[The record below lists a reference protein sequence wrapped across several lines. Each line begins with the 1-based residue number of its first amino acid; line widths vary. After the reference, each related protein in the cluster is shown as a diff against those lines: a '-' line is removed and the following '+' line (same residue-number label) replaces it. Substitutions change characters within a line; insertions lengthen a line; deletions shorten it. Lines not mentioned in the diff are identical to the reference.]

1 MASPP
6 GKVPGSHPLIL
17 LQEAPC
23 PLKYLPNISPFSHWS
38 VCFKKLPVLP
48 RRSDLSWAFTS
59 FVHSDVQQ
67 DLLSVYCMPGTVLA
81 AVYLLIC
88 GSVGSSL
95 HVGFSLVAVSRFLI
109 AVAPLAAEH
118 RLSSC
123 GTRAQLL
130 LGTWDLPRP
139 GIELMSPTLTG

>member
-23 PLKYLPNISPFSHWS
+23 PLKYLPNITPFSHWS

-59 FVHSDVQQ
+59 FVHSDVQH
-67 DLLSVYCMPGTVLA
+67 
-81 AVYLLIC
+81 YLLIC

-139 GIELMSPTLTG
+139 GIKPMSPTLAGRFLSTMPPGMALANF

>member
-6 GKVPGSHPLIL
+6 GKVRGSHPLIL

-23 PLKYLPNISPFSHWS
+23 PLKYLPNITPFSRKS

-67 DLLSVYCMPGTVLA
+67 VFTECLLHARHCSSCCL
-81 AVYLLIC
+81 
-88 GSVGSSL
+88 SSL

-109 AVAPLAAEH
+109 AVARLAAEH

-123 GTRAQLL
+123 VAHGLSCSVAR
-130 LGTWDLPRP
+130 
-139 GIELMSPTLTG
+139 GIFPDQGLNSCPLH